1 MSTGID
7 ESENEMIDSRFEVNS
22 EGNETQNALLIPKL
36 TREHFG
42 KWFQCQATNNNATQP
57 SFSKVT
63 IELNRKFGD
72 TTFLSSFLS
81 LTSAI
86 LVPFSHF
93 PLTFSL
99 TDIHT

>member
-7 ESENEMIDSRFEVNS
+7 ESENKMIDSRFEVNS
-22 EGNETQNALLIPKL
+22 EGNETQNALLLPKL

-72 TTFLSSFLS
+72 TTF
-81 LTSAI
+81 
-86 LVPFSHF
+86 PFYLLQCHSVIF
-93 PLTFSL
+93 P
-99 TDIHT
+99 